1 MRAID
6 SGEVC
11 ALVLLDLSSA
21 FDMVDHD
28 TLLRM
33 LTHRFGVNGPAL
45 TWFSSYLSGRTQAY
59 HHDDLQ
65 SQPYAVGCSV
75 PQGSVLGP
83 QEFIAYTEDLAELID
98 GFNLSH
104 HLYADDTQLLKR
116 TRIDDT
122 GSTIDRLQQCIKA
135 IHGWCSSRR
144 LQLNPSK
151 TEVIWFGTK
160 TSLKRMENIDLT
172 QHVGNDVIG
181 SASSVRDL
189 GVILDCEL
197 SMKKHISKVTS
208 VCYYHLRRLKTV
220 RRILGEK
227 TTASLVQ
234 AFVISRLDYCN
245 SILAGLPKSS
255 IVPLQRVQNVAA
267 RLIRALGPR
276 DHVTSTM
283 RDLHWLPLEQR
294 IIYKLC
300 SLMHLVNTGHSPQYL
315 QELVT
320 LTSDIPSRSRL
331 RSAGN
336 RRYETPATRLKI
348 GERCFSFAGPAA
360 WNSLPAALH
369 DIRDHRV
376 FKRYLKT
383 ELFNRVYTT

>member
-1 MRAID
+1 
-6 SGEVC
+6 
-11 ALVLLDLSSA
+11 
-21 FDMVDHD
+21 
-28 TLLRM
+28 
-33 LTHRFGVNGPAL
+33 
-45 TWFSSYLSGRTQAY
+45 
-59 HHDDLQ
+59 
-65 SQPYAVGCSV
+65 
-75 PQGSVLGP
+75 
-83 QEFIAYTEDLAELID
+83 
-98 GFNLSH
+98 
-104 HLYADDTQLLKR
+104 
-116 TRIDDT
+116 
-122 GSTIDRLQQCIKA
+122 
-135 IHGWCSSRR
+135 
-144 LQLNPSK
+144 
-151 TEVIWFGTK
+151 
-160 TSLKRMENIDLT
+160 MENIDLT
-172 QHVGNDVIG
+172 LHVGNDVIG
-181 SASSVRDL
+181 SAFSVRDL